1 MSRPTRACGLK
12 QARVIAEFSGF
23 QSRPTRACGL
33 KRHLGRP
40 GKGLLPVTPH
50 TGVWIETFSD
60 GWKRQMQKR
69 HAPHGRV
76 D

>member
-33 KRHLGRP
+33 KLVVVGV
-40 GKGLLPVTPH
+40 GELVGTVTPH
-50 TGVWIETFSD
+50 TG
-60 GWKRQMQKR
+60 
-69 HAPHGRV
+69 RV